1 MTTCLDGAR
10 LDSAC
15 LDKSEGSVMKLAEAK
30 DGAKL
35 VVTATVGEDVT
46 IQALRFGIG
55 KGAAIEV
62 GKNIPGGPVIVVRN
76 QMELAVGRQ
85 LACCIEV
92 SPQVN

>member
-1 MTTCLDGAR
+1 MMT
-10 LDSAC
+10 
-15 LDKSEGSVMKLAEAK
+15 LAEAQ
-30 DGAKL
+30 DGAKV

-55 KGAAIEV
+55 EGAAISI

-85 LACCIEV
+85 LARFIEV